1 MHDSMVH
8 TLMQGTPV
16 GVQQVD
22 DVEELSAI
30 HRPGN
35 AAVIWHRHPLKSFQN
50 WIDTLSPENLPSAR
64 IILRPDGVR
73 DAATHLCDRAGTPD
87 CANRTRL
94 IDDIAALAD
103 IFASTMRAR
112 WLRLRLDLVTTNAC
126 RKFHVDAVQA
136 RLVCTYRGTGT
147 QYGTGL
153 NGTDPDRIFTVPPSS
168 PIILRG
174 TRWPERTASGL
185 LHRSPPIKGTGETRL
200 LLVLDPVDEPED
212 EI

>member
-8 TLMQGTPV
+8 TLLQGAPM
-16 GVQQVD
+16 GVQNVD
-22 DVEELSAI
+22 DVEGLSAI

-35 AAVIWHRHPLKSFQN
+35 AAVVWHRHPLKTFQN
-50 WIDTLSPENLPSAR
+50 WIDTLPPENLPSAR

-73 DAATHLCDRAGTPD
+73 DAVTHLCDKAGTPD

-147 QYGTGL
+147 QYGTGK
-153 NGTDPDRIFTVPPSS
+153 NGSDPDRVFTVPPSS
-168 PIILRG
+168 PIVLRG
-174 TRWPERTASGL
+174 TRWPEHPASGL
-185 LHRSPPIKGTGETRL
+185 LHRSPPIEGTGKTRL